1 MTFCLLGSG
10 VWGLNQK
17 LFTYTEILVEFPP
30 HPHLPSAADERL
42 FICCA
47 QKQPD
52 ILGTAQT

>member
-30 HPHLPSAADERL
+30 PHLPSAADERL